1 MATHKCYSS
10 VSINRETDKE
20 KQGLI
25 KWCFLSEPGGLDVR
39 SVFIIIL
46 RCYLSF
52 HSHSFT
58 SVSGVF
64 QVL

>member
-10 VSINRETDKE
+10 VSIDRETDK
-20 KQGLI
+20 GLI

-46 RCYLSF
+46 RCNLSF